1 MGSRMKHFDPLTAPL
16 NSPNPLKDTNEGQG
30 GLENEVLDRW
40 EACLLHAAEIEFACQ
55 RVHDKGGQ
63 KAVREVAHIKCDSP
77 YSNHGQAFSTV
88 ASIWYHTATV
98 ALSRYPEKPEI

>member
-1 MGSRMKHFDPLTAPL
+1 MVPNCTHLKLTGARRKQRRKKRWEEEEAAVFGMGSRMKHFDPLTAPL

-63 KAVREVAHIKCDSP
+63 KAVREVAHI
-77 YSNHGQAFSTV
+77 
-88 ASIWYHTATV
+88 
-98 ALSRYPEKPEI
+98 